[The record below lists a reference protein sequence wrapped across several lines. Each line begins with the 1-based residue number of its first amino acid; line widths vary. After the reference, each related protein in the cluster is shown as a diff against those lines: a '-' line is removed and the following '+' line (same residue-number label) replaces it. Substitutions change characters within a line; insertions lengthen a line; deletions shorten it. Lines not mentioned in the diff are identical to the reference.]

1 VSARFN
7 LSIGALGPQ
16 EAVMRDCT
24 SSRVRL
30 SIDWVGA
37 ATDLAGN
44 GLSMLRRLSEAVGT
58 LTVVAGVAIATM
70 PAVRESTVQAVR
82 GWFAPAPTYT
92 ADADSGDAPALHDAL
107 AESVHWVHLET
118 AEASVAQYLSRRY
131 HVADEAV
138 RPLVLAA
145 RQAGRESQLDPLLIL
160 AVMGVESSLNP
171 FAESPVGA
179 QGLMQVMTSVHS
191 TRFGLDGD
199 QHNALEPVANI
210 RVGSAILSDA
220 IRRGG
225 SLERGLRLYVG
236 AGNLAD
242 DGGYAVRVLSEMAR
256 LKMAATG
263 NVAAAL
269 AAGARA
275 DAKTVGS
282 AAPAGAPAPGAA
294 SSTVAA
300 SS

>member
-1 VSARFN
+1 
-7 LSIGALGPQ
+7 
-16 EAVMRDCT
+16 MRDCT
-24 SSRVRL
+24 GSGFRQ

-37 ATDLAGN
+37 AADLAGN

-58 LTVVAGVAIATM
+58 LTVVAGVAVATI
-70 PAVRESTVQAVR
+70 PAVRESTVQMMR
-82 GWFAPAPTYT
+82 GWFASDSYAAESAAEQGPAP
-92 ADADSGDAPALHDAL
+92 APAAGGRPAV
-107 AESVHWVHLET
+107 AESVRWVHLEST
-118 AEASVAQYLSRRY
+118 DAFVAQYLSRRY

-160 AVMGVESSLNP
+160 AVMAVESSLNP

-179 QGLMQVMTSVHS
+179 QGLMQVMTSMHS

-210 RVGSAILSDA
+210 RVGSAILSDS

-225 SLERGLRLYVG
+225 SLERGLQLYVG
-236 AGNLAD
+236 AGNLSD
-242 DGGYAVRVLSEMAR
+242 DGGYALRVLSEMSR
-256 LKMAATG
+256 LKVAAAG

-269 AAGARA
+269 ATGARA
-275 DAKTVGS
+275 DSKTVGS
-282 AAPAGAPAPGAA
+282 ATPGPVPAPGPTS
-294 SSTVAA
+294 SSTATP
-300 SS
+300 S

>member
-1 VSARFN
+1 
-7 LSIGALGPQ
+7 
-16 EAVMRDCT
+16 MRDCT
-24 SSRVRL
+24 GSRIRQ

-37 ATDLAGN
+37 AADLAGN
-44 GLSMLRRLSEAVGT
+44 GISMLRRLSEAVGT

-70 PAVRESTVQAVR
+70 PGVRESTVQMMR
-82 GWFAPAPTYT
+82 GWFAPESSSPVAE
-92 ADADSGDAPALHDAL
+92 ADSGPSPAAAPAGGREGLS
-107 AESVHWVHLET
+107 ETVRWVHLEST
-118 AEASVAQYLSRRY
+118 EASVAQYLSRRY

-145 RQAGRESQLDPLLIL
+145 REAGRESQLDPLLIL
-160 AVMGVESSLNP
+160 AVMAVESSLNP

-225 SLERGLRLYVG
+225 SLERGLQLYVG
-236 AGNLAD
+236 AGNLSD
-242 DGGYAVRVLSEMAR
+242 DGGYASRVLSEMAR
-256 LKMAATG
+256 LKMAAAG

-269 AAGARA
+269 AVGNRP
-275 DAKTVGS
+275 DGKTVGS
-282 AAPAGAPAPGAA
+282 VMPARSVAPGASSTSTA
-294 SSTVAA
+294 SS
-300 SS
+300 S

>member
-1 VSARFN
+1 MRF
-7 LSIGALGPQ
+7 SIG
-16 EAVMRDCT
+16 
-24 SSRVRL
+24 SRVRQ
-30 SIDWVGA
+30 SMDWVEA
-37 ATDLAGN
+37 AADLAGN

-70 PAVRESTVQAVR
+70 PAVRESSVQMVR
-82 GWFAPAPTYT
+82 GWFGPEAFA
-92 ADADSGDAPALHDAL
+92 AQSASASDEDSDSAAAGGHDAL
-107 AESVHWVHLET
+107 ADPARWVHLEY
-118 AEASVAQYLSRRY
+118 ADAAVAQYLSRRY

-145 RQAGRESQLDPLLIL
+145 REAGRESQLDPLLIL
-160 AVMGVESSLNP
+160 AVMAVESSLNP

-179 QGLMQVMTSVHS
+179 QGLMQVMTSVHA

-225 SLERGLRLYVG
+225 SLERGLQLYVG

-242 DGGYAVRVLSEMAR
+242 DGGYGARVLSEMAR
-256 LKMAATG
+256 LKVAAAG

-269 AAGARA
+269 ASAGVTGATA
-275 DAKTVGS
+275 IAKPLGT
-282 AAPAGAPAPGAA
+282 APASLTTPVPAPARGVA
-294 SSTVAA
+294 STS
-300 SS
+300 

>member
-1 VSARFN
+1 MQN
-7 LSIGALGPQ
+7 
-16 EAVMRDCT
+16 CT

-37 ATDLAGN
+37 AADLAGN

-92 ADADSGDAPALHDAL
+92 ADADSGDGPAPAPAGHDAL
-107 AESVHWVHLET
+107 AESVRWVHLET
-118 AEASVAQYLSRRY
+118 AEASVAQYLARRY

-225 SLERGLRLYVG
+225 SLDRGLRLYVG

-256 LKMAATG
+256 LKTAATG

-282 AAPAGAPAPGAA
+282 AAPASAPAPGAA

>member
-1 VSARFN
+1 
-7 LSIGALGPQ
+7 
-16 EAVMRDCT
+16 M
-24 SSRVRL
+24 
-30 SIDWVGA
+30 DWVEA
-37 ATDLAGN
+37 AADLAGN

-70 PAVRESTVQAVR
+70 PTVRESTVEMVR
-82 GWFAPAPTYT
+82 GWFLTESFAAQPASASDDEGAT
-92 ADADSGDAPALHDAL
+92 AASGSHEAMTDP
-107 AESVHWVHLET
+107 VRWVHLESPD
-118 AEASVAQYLSRRY
+118 AAVAQYLSRRY

-145 RQAGRESQLDPLLIL
+145 REAGHESQLDPLLIL
-160 AVMGVESSLNP
+160 AVMAVESSLNP

-225 SLERGLRLYVG
+225 SLERGLQLYVG

-242 DGGYAVRVLSEMAR
+242 DGGYGARVLSEMAR
-256 LKMAATG
+256 LKVAAAG

-269 AAGARA
+269 TSAGVTRPDGKPLGATPASMTAPAAAR
-275 DAKTVGS
+275 
-282 AAPAGAPAPGAA
+282 AAPAVA
-294 SSTVAA
+294 SS
-300 SS
+300 S

>member
-1 VSARFN
+1 
-7 LSIGALGPQ
+7 
-16 EAVMRDCT
+16 MRSST
-24 SSRVRL
+24 GSRVRQ
-30 SIDWVGA
+30 SMDWVEA
-37 ATDLAGN
+37 AADLAGN

-58 LTVVAGVAIATM
+58 LTVVAAVAIATM
-70 PAVRESTVQAVR
+70 PTVRESTVQAVR
-82 GWFAPAPTYT
+82 AWFAPEAAA
-92 ADADSGDAPALHDAL
+92 ADPVASTDSDSADDAAPARDAL
-107 AESVHWVHLET
+107 AETVRWVHLEPT
-118 AEASVAQYLSRRY
+118 EALVAQYLSRRY

-145 RQAGRESQLDPLLIL
+145 RKAGQESQLDPLLIL
-160 AVMGVESSLNP
+160 AVMAVESSLNP

-225 SLERGLRLYVG
+225 SLERGLQLYVG
-236 AGNLAD
+236 AGNLPD
-242 DGGYAVRVLSEMAR
+242 DGGYASRVLSEMAR
-256 LKMAATG
+256 LKLAASG
-263 NVAAAL
+263 NVTAAL
-269 AAGARA
+269 GSGARA
-275 DAKTVGS
+275 DVRTVGS
-282 AAPAGAPAPGAA
+282 ATAPAMPPQGAGSQSIA
-294 SSTVAA
+294 SAT

>member
-1 VSARFN
+1 
-7 LSIGALGPQ
+7 
-16 EAVMRDCT
+16 MRDCT
-24 SSRVRL
+24 GSRFRQ

-37 ATDLAGN
+37 AADLAGN
-44 GLSMLRRLSEAVGT
+44 GISMLRRLSEAVGT

-70 PAVRESTVQAVR
+70 PGVRESTVQMMR
-82 GWFAPAPTYT
+82 GWFAP
-92 ADADSGDAPALHDAL
+92 DSYVAQAQAEPEQNAAPAPGGRDAL
-107 AESVHWVHLET
+107 AESVRWVHLEST
-118 AEASVAQYLSRRY
+118 EASVAQYLSRRY

-145 RQAGRESQLDPLLIL
+145 REAGRESQLDPLLIL
-160 AVMGVESSLNP
+160 AVMAVESSLNP

-179 QGLMQVMTSVHS
+179 QGLMQVMTSVHA

-225 SLERGLRLYVG
+225 SLERGLQLYVG
-236 AGNLAD
+236 AGNLSD
-242 DGGYAVRVLSEMAR
+242 DGGYALRVRSEMSR
-256 LKMAATG
+256 LKMAAAG

-269 AAGARA
+269 AVGSRI
-275 DAKTVGS
+275 DGKTVGS
-282 AAPAGAPAPGAA
+282 ETPAQVSPSPAERARVGVRVGKVDDVTLADPL
-294 SSTVAA
+294 
-300 SS
+300 

>member
-1 VSARFN
+1 
-7 LSIGALGPQ
+7 
-16 EAVMRDCT
+16 MR
-24 SSRVRL
+24 SSMGSRVPQ
-30 SIDWVGA
+30 SIDWVDA

-58 LTVVAGVAIATM
+58 LTVVAAVAIATM
-70 PAVRESTVQAVR
+70 PGVRESSVTMVR
-82 GWFAPAPTYT
+82 GWFAADSSSFESVAISSSEPDDGTSPAPATR
-92 ADADSGDAPALHDAL
+92 DAL
-107 AESVHWVHLET
+107 AHSVRWVHLESPD
-118 AEASVAQYLSRRY
+118 ASVAQYLSRRY

-145 RQAGRESQLDPLLIL
+145 REAGRESPLDPLLIL
-160 AVMGVESSLNP
+160 AVMAVESSLNP

-199 QHNALEPVANI
+199 QHNALEPGANI

-225 SLERGLRLYVG
+225 SVERGLQLYVG
-236 AGNLAD
+236 AGNLSD
-242 DGGYAVRVLSEMAR
+242 DGGYALRVRSEMAR
-256 LKMAATG
+256 LKVAASG

-269 AAGARA
+269 APGTRT
-275 DAKTVGS
+275 DTKPVGTVIS
-282 AAPAGAPAPGAA
+282 APPPAPGAA
-294 SSTVAA
+294 ASPAVA
-300 SS
+300 SSS

>member
-1 VSARFN
+1 
-7 LSIGALGPQ
+7 
-16 EAVMRDCT
+16 MRDCT
-24 SSRVRL
+24 GSRFRQ

-37 ATDLAGN
+37 AADLAGN

-58 LTVVAGVAIATM
+58 LTVMAGVAIATM
-70 PAVRESTVQAVR
+70 PSVREPTVQMMR
-82 GWFAPAPTYT
+82 GWFGPDSYTAAAGSEGTAAPT
-92 ADADSGDAPALHDAL
+92 AAPRDAL
-107 AESVHWVHLET
+107 AESVRWVHLESPD
-118 AEASVAQYLSRRY
+118 ALVAQYLSRRY

-145 RQAGRESQLDPLLIL
+145 REAGRESQLDPLLIL
-160 AVMGVESSLNP
+160 AVMAVESSLNP

-179 QGLMQVMTSVHS
+179 QGLMQVMTSVHA

-225 SLERGLRLYVG
+225 SLERGLQLYVG
-236 AGNLAD
+236 AGNLSD
-242 DGGYAVRVLSEMAR
+242 DGGYGMRVLSEMAR
-256 LKMAATG
+256 LKMAAAG

-269 AAGARA
+269 AAGGRTEG
-275 DAKTVGS
+275 KTVGS
-282 AAPAGAPAPGAA
+282 ATPATSSISLA
-294 SSTVAA
+294 SA
-300 SS
+300 SAS